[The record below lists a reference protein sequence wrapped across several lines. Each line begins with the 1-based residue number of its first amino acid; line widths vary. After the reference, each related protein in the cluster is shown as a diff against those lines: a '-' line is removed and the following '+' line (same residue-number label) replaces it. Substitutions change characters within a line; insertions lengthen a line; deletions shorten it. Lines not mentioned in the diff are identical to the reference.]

1 MKPMTLRFLFA
12 VMLILSLA
20 APQPAV
26 AKLNVVASIPDLAD
40 MARVIGGDL
49 VHVTSLTT
57 GREDLHAVPVR
68 PSFIPKINRA
78 DILLNLGLD
87 AEHAW
92 LPAIAG
98 DARNRGVMEGGEGW
112 VEVGHGVEIL
122 EKPEKWDRSEG
133 HQHPLGNPHFNVG
146 PQCGEVMADNI
157 ARAFIR
163 HDPGNETVYRKN
175 LAQYLERLSALE
187 TELREKGAPLNGQ
200 KVIAYH
206 PDVAY
211 LCEFYGMEKVG
222 SIEPKPGIQPSAGHI
237 ARLVD
242 LIRRHNVRLIIY
254 NQAQN
259 PRLPERLAQ
268 KTGARAVQFAN
279 AVGAKPGID
288 TWIDLQ
294 RHNLRVLL
302 ENLAQ

>member
-1 MKPMTLRFLFA
+1 MKPMTIRFLFA
-12 VMLILSLA
+12 VMLIFPLA
-20 APQPAV
+20 AAQPAV

-40 MARVIGGDL
+40 MARVIGGDS
-49 VHVTSLTT
+49 VKVISLTT

-92 LPAIAG
+92 LPAIAK

-112 VEVGHGVEIL
+112 VEVGQGIAIL

-133 HQHPLGNPHFNVG
+133 HQHPLGKPHFNVG
-146 PQCGEVMADNI
+146 PQCGKVMAGNI
-157 ARAFIR
+157 AQAFIH
-163 HDPGNETVYRKN
+163 HDPGNEALYRNN
-175 LAQYLERLSALE
+175 LAQYLETLSALE

-211 LCEFYGMEKVG
+211 LCQFYGMEKVG
-222 SIEPKPGIQPSAGHI
+222 AIEPKPGIQPSAAHM
-237 ARLVD
+237 AHLVD
-242 LIRRHNVRLIIY
+242 LIRQHDVRLIIY

-259 PRLPERLAQ
+259 PRLPESLAQ
-268 KTGARAVQFAN
+268 KTDARAVQFAN

-288 TWIDLQ
+288 TWIGLQ

-302 ENLAQ
+302 ENLAR